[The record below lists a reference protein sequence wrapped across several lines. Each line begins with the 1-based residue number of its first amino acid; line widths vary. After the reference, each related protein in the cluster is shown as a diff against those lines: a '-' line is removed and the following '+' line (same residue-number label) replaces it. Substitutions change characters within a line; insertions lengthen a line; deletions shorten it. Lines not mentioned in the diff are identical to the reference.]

1 MGGLWGLWLV
11 VSCILLTGYD
21 FADIVGMG
29 FFFVY
34 FIFSHVNQTGH

>member
-29 FFFVY
+29 VFLY
-34 FIFSHVNQTGH
+34 ILFSPM